1 MPVRFGMFARLDRS
15 RTLTLCLCCCAYCA
29 CSRSDA
35 TAMAGKWDAGMATP
49 DHTPHG
55 RGYQSELTY
64 FSHCNDYW
72 TYGIGGCLSPTP
84 SLVTDLWDLPP
95 GGGSEAEG
103 PGSDMVPRCNFTDRG
118 DWSMQKVMGES
129 CTSAPNGDTWYGK
142 CAPGVDPSCLS
153 LLSCRFCPVAAATVS
168 TLGRAQVATRTASS
182 SSVYWM

>member
-1 MPVRFGMFARLDRS
+1 MCSRS
-15 RTLTLCLCCCAYCA
+15 PRSLSHTYALSLLLRTLCLLPRA
-29 CSRSDA
+29 DA

-72 TYGIGGCLSPTP
+72 TYGISGCLSPTP
-84 SLVTDLWDLPP
+84 SLVTDLWNLPP
-95 GGGSEAEG
+95 GGSSEGEG
-103 PGSDMVPRCNFTDRG
+103 PGSDMVPQCNFTDMG

-142 CAPGVDPSCLS
+142 CASWGASVVPVATVLS
-153 LLSCRFCPVAAATVS
+153 LQPGLQH
-168 TLGRAQVATRTASS
+168 TLGRRWLRGQPV
-182 SSVYWM
+182 

>member
-1 MPVRFGMFARLDRS
+1 
-15 RTLTLCLCCCAYCA
+15 
-29 CSRSDA
+29 
-35 TAMAGKWDAGMATP
+35 MATP

-55 RGYQSELTY
+55 RGYQSELLY
-64 FSHCNDYW
+64 FSHYNDYW
-72 TYGIGGCLSPTP
+72 TYGISECLSPTP

-142 CAPGVDPSCLS
+142 CASWGGSVVPVATVLS
-153 LLSCRFCPVAAATVS
+153 LLSCRCSNGFN
-168 TLGRAQVATRTASS
+168 TRTGAGGYEDSLFEQRILDVIARHNQS
-182 SSVYWM
+182 QPLFLFWAPHAGKSYKGDRC